1 MKKLVLI
8 LLIIP
13 LVFLCSFKKKEKP
26 FAILSSGT
34 ISSEYAVRNE
44 RNFLAQQR
52 INYAIVAPDGFKT
65 AGIRVQLSKVD
76 EKTANWGFSI
86 VQTKDI
92 YIDMAQKSYRDY
104 IYVQRSGRYV
114 LQFFYLNDKDYPFI
128 HKEFWVH

>member
-13 LVFLCSFKKKEKP
+13 LIFLCSFKKREKP

-34 ISSEYAVRNE
+34 ISAENTQRVE
-44 RNFLAQQR
+44 RTFLSRQR

-65 AGIRVQLSKVD
+65 AGIRMQLSKVD

-86 VQTKDI
+86 IQTNDI
-92 YIDMAQKSYRDY
+92 YIDMAQKTYGNY
-104 IYVQRSGRYV
+104 IYVQRPGKYV
-114 LQFFYLNDKDYPFI
+114 LQFFYLNNKNYPFI
-128 HKEFWVH
+128 HKEFLVQ

>member
-34 ISSEYAVRNE
+34 ITSEYEVRNE

-65 AGIRVQLSKVD
+65 PGIRIQLSKVD

-92 YIDMAQKSYRDY
+92 YIDMAQKTYSDY

-114 LQFFYLNDKDYPFI
+114 LQLFYLNNKDYPFI